1 MLAAYSRPLFVKQF
15 ERSAFAARQGHHGY
29 KGQQPEQGIVTDF
42 FKQEVHEGSQ
52 KQRYVGL

>member
-42 FKQEVHEGSQ
+42 FKQEVHEGLRSN
-52 KQRYVGL
+52 GM